1 MSKNSKDIV
10 FVAAQRSAIGRYK
23 GIYKDLQAHNLGSLV
38 IKSLIEKTKLKV
50 DEIDEVIL
58 GQVLTGS
65 CGQNPARQAAIN
77 SCLLYTSPSPRDR
90 TRSRMPSSA

>member
-38 IKSLIEKTKLKV
+38 IKSLEAK
-50 DEIDEVIL
+50 DESSIL
-58 GQVLTGS
+58 LAALI
-65 CGQNPARQAAIN
+65 CGPTIK
-77 SCLLYTSPSPRDR
+77 PRSWEDGAEL
-90 TRSRMPSSA
+90 SLELSISFDMPL

>member
-38 IKSLIEKTKLKV
+38 IKSLIKK
-50 DEIDEVIL
+50 
-58 GQVLTGS
+58 
-65 CGQNPARQAAIN
+65 
-77 SCLLYTSPSPRDR
+77 
-90 TRSRMPSSA
+90 